1 VTAFSFA
8 LSAPRILQG
17 FSAKI
22 CTVFLREIDKVT
34 FPDIGMEG
42 EAIFD
47 DLMLAAQSSLHFW
60 DNPLDDEEW
69 NNAWEGRI

>member
-1 VTAFSFA
+1 MEECSNA
-8 LSAPRILQG
+8 R
-17 FSAKI
+17 
-22 CTVFLREIDKVT
+22 
-34 FPDIGMEG
+34 PDPKSPIGMEG

-60 DNPLDDEEW
+60 DDPLDDEEW